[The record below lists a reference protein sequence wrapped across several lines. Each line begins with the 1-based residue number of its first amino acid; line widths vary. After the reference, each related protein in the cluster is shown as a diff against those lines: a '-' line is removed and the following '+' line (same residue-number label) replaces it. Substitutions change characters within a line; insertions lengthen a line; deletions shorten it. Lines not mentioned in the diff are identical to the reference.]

1 MFKLFPNSRES
12 KLNWARLCVNEHLEI
27 NHVCLCTINTC
38 YYIFKSH
45 SYIHIPMLSNNVPLL
60 YVIMRI
66 WWCHVFVPM
75 EIHSRCCSQRRGSSV
90 EGTCAGGGGGGVQR
104 RDCRLGMFKH
114 KGFGGEIYG
123 NISGISWDI
132 YIYQWVDDRMTSLWL
147 FNITEH
153 GWAWPIEIDDFW
165 WLMYRSAKML
175 VFQFA
180 TLNYEKVTSKH
191 SQQRGCTWIC
201 ISLSN
206 WRRWSVVFNP
216 VMNAI

>member
-1 MFKLFPNSRES
+1 M
-12 KLNWARLCVNEHLEI
+12 WLCVYDGVMYLCLWRSIAAAVPNGEVAALKAHVPEEEEFKEEI
-27 NHVCLCTINTC
+27 AGWGCLNIRVLVGR
-38 YYIFKSH
+38 YMGIY
-45 SYIHIPMLSNNVPLL
+45 
-60 YVIMRI
+60 
-66 WWCHVFVPM
+66 
-75 EIHSRCCSQRRGSSV
+75 RGYH
-90 EGTCAGGGGGGVQR
+90 G
-104 RDCRLGMFKH
+104 
-114 KGFGGEIYG
+114 
-123 NISGISWDI
+123 I

>member
-90 EGTCAGGGGGGVQR
+90 EGTCAGGGGVQR

-153 GWAWPIEIDDFW
+153 GWAWPIEIDEENDDYPSRW
-165 WLMYRSAKML
+165 CPI
-175 VFQFA
+175 FQPSHHESPWCDVVDNKLFP
-180 TLNYEKVTSKH
+180 
-191 SQQRGCTWIC
+191 CD
-201 ISLSN
+201 LSPWYPHKN
-206 WRRWSVVFNP
+206 WP
-216 VMNAI
+216 EL